1 MTTVTQTINS
11 FLTHDLPGE
20 LANVLTTGENWK
32 AMQAIPDPWEEEEP
46 LHSAPPPPPLPR
58 DEPSEDTAWM
68 TKGGPLVVGGA
79 AAIPTQDHD
88 SLLSS
93 VRGRW
98 KRPLTLQRKD
108 FEARFAMKER
118 RVVPVEE
125 VLADLRAGKHATVAA
140 MARYYGKP
148 SSWIGCSF
156 MWFLIR
162 EKLVSDTATFHG
174 YFPKRP
180 ASKNPRQRMPKPSTQ
195 PSGSPEPFRLPSL
208 DDETDY

>member
-1 MTTVTQTINS
+1 MTVTQTINR
-11 FLTHDLPGE
+11 FLTHELPGE

-32 AMQAIPDPWEEEEP
+32 AMQALPDPWEEEP
-46 LHSAPPPPPLPR
+46 PHSAPPPPLP
-58 DEPSEDTAWM
+58 PAEDTAWM
-68 TKGGPLVVGGA
+68 IKGGPLVVGGA

-88 SLLSS
+88 TLLDSL
-93 VRGRW
+93 RGRW

-140 MARYYGKP
+140 MARYFGKP
-148 SSWIGCSF
+148 SSWVGSF

-174 YFPKRP
+174 YFHKRP
-180 ASKNPRQRMPKPSTQ
+180 ASKKPRQRKAEPVHS
-195 PSGSPEPFRLPSL
+195 SPVNAAEPFRLPSL
-208 DDETDY
+208 DDDAD